1 MDQATMDTL
10 MLSQTP
16 LTRKEMVP
24 PFRTFRFIDDFH
36 SQPSVKCTQ
45 LMPIHTSQ
53 PMYTVVY

>member
-1 MDQATMDTL
+1 MDTL